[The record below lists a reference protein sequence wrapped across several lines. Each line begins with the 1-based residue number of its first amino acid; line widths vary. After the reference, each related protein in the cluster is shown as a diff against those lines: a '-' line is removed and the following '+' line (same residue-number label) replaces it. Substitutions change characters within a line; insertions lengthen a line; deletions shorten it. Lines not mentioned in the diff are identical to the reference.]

1 MTTVDSSTLLLD
13 GPWQHRF
20 VPANGARFHV
30 AVAGPDERDTP
41 LVVLLHGVPQFWWA
55 WRRQIP
61 ELAAAGY
68 RVAAMDVRGTGS
80 SDKPPQGYDCPTLAA
95 DVAGVIRSLGAER
108 AVVVGAGTGGDIAWT
123 LTGTHPQVLHA
134 IGVLAAPH
142 PVDQRAVGARAV
154 RVRAL
159 PRLAFA
165 QLPSFPERAM
175 TDGSLVTHML
185 TEWGGAP
192 GWLDAQSAET
202 YRRAARVPFA
212 AHSQLEQLRWLA
224 RSSVRPDGRRHLA
237 SLRSAAP
244 LPVLQVHGGRDGL
257 RPATHAALSA
267 HTRAQVGPR
276 YRFEL
281 VPQAGH
287 FLADEA
293 PGQVTGLLLEWL
305 ATLDLL
311 PARVTG

>member
-30 AVAGPDERDTP
+30 AVAGPDDRDTP
-41 LVVLLHGVPQFWWA
+41 LVVLLHGVPQLWWA
-55 WRRQIP
+55 WRHQIP

-95 DVAGVIRSLGAER
+95 DVAGVIRSLGSER
-108 AVVVGAGTGGDIAWT
+108 AVVIGAGTGGDIAWT
-123 LTGTHPQVLHA
+123 LTGTHPQVLHGV
-134 IGVLAAPH
+134 GVLAAPH
-142 PVDQRAVGARAV
+142 PIDQHTARARAV

-175 TDGSLVTHML
+175 TDGTLVTRML

-192 GWLDAQSAET
+192 GWLDAATTET

-224 RSSVRPDGRRHLA
+224 RSPVRPDGRRHLA
-237 SLRSAAP
+237 TLRTAPP

-257 RPATHAALSA
+257 RPARTAPLSA
-267 HTRAQVGPR
+267 QTRAMVGAD

-287 FLADEA
+287 FLSDEV
-293 PGQVTGLLLEWL
+293 PEHVTRLLLDWL
-305 ATLDLL
+305 AGLELL
-311 PARVTG
+311 PPA

>member
-55 WRRQIP
+55 WRHQMP

-95 DVAGVIRSLGAER
+95 DVAGVIRSLGADR
-108 AVVVGAGTGGDIAWT
+108 AVVIGSGTGGDIAWT
-123 LTGTHPQVLHA
+123 LSGTHPHLLHG

-142 PVDQRAVGARAV
+142 PVDQRAAGARSV

-165 QLPSFPERAM
+165 QLPSFPERSM
-175 TDGSLVTHML
+175 TDGQLVTRML

-192 GWLDAQSAET
+192 GWLDAQTAET

-224 RSSVRPDGRRHLA
+224 RSSVRSDGRRYLA
-237 SLRSAAP
+237 AVRSAAP

-257 RPATHAALSA
+257 RPAAHAGLSA
-267 HTRAQVGPR
+267 QTRPLVGER

-281 VPQAGH
+281 LPQAGH
-287 FLADEA
+287 FLTDEA
-293 PGQVTGLLLEWL
+293 PQQVTGLLLDWL
-305 ATLDLL
+305 ASLSLIE
-311 PARVTG
+311 A